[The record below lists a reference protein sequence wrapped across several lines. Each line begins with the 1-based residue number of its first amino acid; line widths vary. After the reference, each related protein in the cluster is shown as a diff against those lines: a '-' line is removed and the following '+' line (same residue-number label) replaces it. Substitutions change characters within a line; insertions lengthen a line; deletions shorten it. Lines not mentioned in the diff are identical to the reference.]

1 MKTIKKTNNY
11 WFTIEPYVF
20 ISIKNECVLLYNTLD
35 GATIKSNNNII
46 IELLKEILLQ
56 ENCGVILLSH
66 EKYQQNDIKDFIN
79 ELREKYMGDIID
91 ISLSKKK
98 PVQLLPYFNFP
109 NKLEIYKR
117 HNFSSLKNILQ
128 NLLEIN
134 IHIDSS
140 IDVSKF
146 ISFLQTVPDNRTFN
160 IIGNISKVNNY
171 NELLTYFN
179 QLESPKYLLCSY
191 KDVFILPLGFENNFF
206 YQISISFPINIEE
219 LNSSMQKLLNQTL
232 SVEYVFGV
240 TSEDEY
246 LQAEQIVK
254 QFQIDKY
261 QLKPI
266 YTGKNNMFF
275 EKNVF
280 LTEEDIFSTNTTIK
294 DIFAH
299 QAINIYDF
307 GKINIM
313 PNGDVYAN
321 MNYPKLGNIY
331 KDSIYEIVY
340 NEVEKGQSW
349 FRIRNQKPCNDC
361 IYQWLCPP
369 PSNYEIAI
377 GRPNLCHIK

>member
-140 IDVSKF
+140 IDVSEF

-232 SVEYVFGV
+232 PVEYVFGV